1 MKLFER
7 ITWPESATYN
17 ITPTSGAKSAGSAE
31 IEVIKRDEL
40 DEPVRIAHRPV
51 DDSLKRLA

>member
-17 ITPTSGAKSAGSAE
+17 ITPNSGAKSAGSAE
-31 IEVIKRDEL
+31 IEVIKKES
-40 DEPVRIAHRPV
+40 DEPVRIAQRPV
-51 DDSLKRLA
+51 DNSIKRLA